1 MLSFE
6 TGLAHTMN
14 RLSAALCGVA
24 LIVAIPAAAQEVD
37 RAAIQRDVTILS
49 HDNMEGREAGTR
61 GHERAAGYVAGRM
74 AAMGLQGGG
83 DQGTYFQAVPLLRYE
98 RAAQGNAITIEGL
111 EQFQL
116 GTDITLTGT
125 PAQESGSVEA
135 ELVFVGYG
143 LDLPGRNVLD
153 GLDLQGKIAVRAYGG
168 PRNLSSDEAAH
179 YRSSIMDRVAA
190 RGAIGLLLIWTP
202 QREGVQPWSRAVE
215 AAGHAVGMTWLKAD
229 GTPATASPGM
239 LFTGNLSAEAGRA
252 LLAGHEFDYDDLLAA
267 EQTDEALVP
276 AFPLGRTARV
286 SFASTFSRLDSP
298 NVIGLIPGTDPDL
311 ADEYLVLTAHLDHEG
326 IHPTEAEGNDEIY
339 NGAMDNAAGV
349 SSMLEVARLLR
360 ASAPRRS
367 VLVVALTAE
376 EKGLIGSSYNA
387 ANPTVPPGQVVANVN
402 LDMPIVTYPF
412 TDVVALGAERSNLYP
427 AVQAAV
433 TGAGLT
439 FSPDPAPEQGYYT
452 RSDQYSYVRNGIP
465 AVNLDLGWGNGGE
478 VAQKDFLANHYHRVS
493 DHAELVDFDALAR
506 FTAVNFAIARDIA
519 DQDARPAWNEGEF
532 FGRIFPRTPGS

>member
-1 MLSFE
+1 MI
-6 TGLAHTMN
+6 

-24 LIVAIPAAAQEVD
+24 LIVAVPSQAQDVD
-37 RAAIQRDVTILS
+37 SAAIRRDVTILS

-74 AAMGLQGGG
+74 AALGLQGGG
-83 DQGTYFQAVPLLRYE
+83 DQGTYLQAVPLLRYQKADE
-98 RAAQGNAITIEGL
+98 GNAIAIEGL

-116 GTDITLTGT
+116 GTDLTLAGT
-125 PAQESGSVEA
+125 AMQESGTVEA

-143 LDLPGRNVLD
+143 LELPGRNVLE
-153 GLDLQGKIAVRAYGG
+153 GLDLNGKIAVRAYGG

-179 YRSSIMDRVAA
+179 YRSTIGARVAA
-190 RGAIGLLLIWTP
+190 RGAVGLILVWTP
-202 QREGVQPWSRAVE
+202 QVEGVQSWQRAVE
-215 AAGHAVGMTWLKAD
+215 ANAHANGMTWVSPE
-229 GTPATASPGM
+229 GRPYSNSPGL
-239 LFTGNLSAEAGRA
+239 LFTGGMSAEAGRA
-252 LLAGHEFDYDDLLAA
+252 LLAGHDFDYDDLLAA
-267 EQTDEALVP
+267 EQTQEALVP
-276 AFPLGRTARV
+276 AFPLGRKARV
-286 SFASTFSRLDSP
+286 SFASTFSRIDSP
-298 NVIGLIPGTDPDL
+298 NVIGVIPGSDPAV

-326 IHPTEAEGNDEIY
+326 IQPTEQEGDDEIY
-339 NGAMDNAAGV
+339 NGAMDNAVGV

-360 ASAPRRS
+360 DHRPRRS
-367 VLVVALTAE
+367 VMVIALTAE
-376 EKGLIGSSYNA
+376 EKGLVGSSYNA

-412 TDVVALGAERSNLYP
+412 TDVVAMGAERSNLYP

-433 TGAGLT
+433 AGGGLT

-465 AVNLDLGWGNGGE
+465 AVNLDLGWANGGE
-478 VAQKDFLANHYHRVS
+478 AAQKDFLANHYHRVS
-493 DHAELVDFDALAR
+493 DHVELVDFNALAR

-519 DQDARPAWNEGEF
+519 DQAARPAWNEGEF

>member
-1 MLSFE
+1 
-6 TGLAHTMN
+6 MN

-24 LIVAIPAAAQEVD
+24 LIIAIPAAAQEVD
-37 RAAIQRDVTILS
+37 QEAIQRDVTILS

-83 DQGTYFQAVPLLRYE
+83 DQGTYFQAVPLLRVE
-98 RAAQGNAITIEGL
+98 RAQEGNAITIEGL
-111 EQFQL
+111 EQFRL
-116 GTDITLTGT
+116 GTDLTLAGS
-125 PAQESGSVEA
+125 AMQESGSVEA

-143 LDLPGRNVLD
+143 LDLPGRN
-153 GLDLQGKIAVRAYGG
+153 DLEGVDLNGKIAVRAYGG

-179 YRSSIMDRVAA
+179 YRSSIAERVAS
-190 RGAIGLLLIWTP
+190 RGAIGLLLVWTP
-202 QREGVQPWSRAVE
+202 QREGVQGWERVIENANHS
-215 AAGHAVGMTWLKAD
+215 VGMTWVRAD
-229 GTPATASPGM
+229 GTPFSTSPGL
-239 LFTGNLSAEAGRA
+239 LFSGSISAEAGRA
-252 LLAGHEFDYDDLLAA
+252 LLAGHEFDYDDLVAA

-276 AFPLGRTARV
+276 AFPLGRKARV
-286 SFASTFSRLDSP
+286 SWASTFSRMDSP
-298 NVIGLIPGTDPDL
+298 NVIGLIPGSDPDV

-326 IHPTEAEGNDEIY
+326 IRPTNEEGDDEIY
-339 NGAMDNAAGV
+339 NGAMDNAVGV

-360 ASAPRRS
+360 TAGTRRS

-387 ANPTVPPGQVVANVN
+387 ANPTVPAGQVVANVN

-412 TDVVALGAERSNLYP
+412 ADVVAMGAERSNLYP
-427 AVQAAV
+427 AVEAAV
-433 TGAGLT
+433 AGGSLT

-465 AVNLDLGWGNGGE
+465 AVNLDLGWANGGE
-478 VAQKDFLANHYHRVS
+478 EAQKDFLANHYHRVS
-493 DHAELVDFDALAR
+493 DHADLVDFTALAR
-506 FTAVNFAIARDIA
+506 FTAANFAIARGIA
-519 DQDARPAWNEGEF
+519 NQAERPAWNEGEF